1 MSLYIGKLS
10 ARTRKDELQ
19 RIFRKYGQCDVRLK
33 DGYGFV
39 VYDYPP
45 DAENALSALHGRNIC
60 GQQLNITWSNKQPR
74 NFQPAR
80 GDRSY
85 ESRGRDSSNR
95 KRSNDWRDH
104 RSGFEQP
111 DSDGGRLTS
120 DQEMLDEGRD
130 YHPEDMI
137 GNDYNGEEH
146 RDLREHLPRDAGDVV
161 TKIADNGRWGEQVD
175 DHLNDHDGMPFDHYE
190 PYHGYDRRDKDGIRW
205 RGNSGGSALGSS
217 QEVGRDRDGET
228 VLKRPIDPKFQQ
240 NCYSCGALGHKM
252 RDCPMK
258 YSSRGKFIRFDHSQ
272 DDDINK
278 SRGGGKLERFGSK
291 SQGNTRSSRPSKLRQ
306 STDGW
311 TSNSGKLQVSMKNG
325 NSLETDTAQENE
337 HAAKK
342 RSKRETRSPKR
353 HSAKKSKRLA
363 SPSFHS
369 EYNASRSYSASKSS
383 KSLTRSISLS
393 RSRSVSAEH
402 SMSSILRSS
411 SKSRYPKSRSSKS
424 RSRSSPPTSLSLSVS
439 LGRPASSPSKA
450 QVNRKES
457 VDKDATPESK
467 DVQGQQVQEIGGHS
481 DAENTKLVNQMANTS
496 GGNAES
502 VSKVQDDTGKNQNLQ
517 RDENILSR
525 SSLEA
530 TALGISLPEI
540 DAVGTGPSPPEVSR
554 ETLNQTNSDALATG
568 QMVKPTAMP
577 DSETPKTCHEHKT
590 SISLEEM
597 RMALKHYGV
606 ELAEESEKHTSL
618 ESLFGSARM
627 WPWESIY
634 YRRVK
639 RGPILVENYA
649 RRVAQNQEFGIVDK
663 YIRSSSGWGEIYQ
676 DNP

>member
-19 RIFRKYGQCDVRLK
+19 RIFRRYGQCAVRLK

-60 GQQLNITWSNKQPR
+60 GQQLNITWSKKQPR

-85 ESRGRDSSNR
+85 ELRGRDSSNR
-95 KRSNDWRDH
+95 KRSNDWRDY

-146 RDLREHLPRDAGDVV
+146 RDLRGHLPRAAGDVV

-190 PYHGYDRRDKDGIRW
+190 PYHGYDRRDKDGNRW

-217 QEVGRDRDGET
+217 QEIGRDRGGET
-228 VLKRPIDPKFQQ
+228 VLKRPNDLKFQQ

-258 YSSRGKFIRFDHSQ
+258 YSSRGKFTRFDHSE

-278 SRGGGKLERFGSK
+278 SRGGGELERFRSK
-291 SQGNTRSSRPSKLRQ
+291 SQGNTRSSRPTKLRQ
-306 STDGW
+306 SADGR

-325 NSLETDTAQENE
+325 NSLETDTVQENE

-353 HSAKKSKRLA
+353 HSAKKSKR
-363 SPSFHS
+363 
-369 EYNASRSYSASKSS
+369 
-383 KSLTRSISLS
+383 
-393 RSRSVSAEH
+393 SRSVSAEH

-411 SKSRYPKSRSSKS
+411 SISRYPKSRSSKS

-457 VDKDATPESK
+457 VDKGATPESR

-481 DAENTKLVNQMANTS
+481 DSENTNLGNQMANTS
-496 GGNAES
+496 GGNAVS
-502 VSKVQDDTGKNQNLQ
+502 VSKVQDDTRKNQNLQ
-517 RDENILSR
+517 RDENILSI
-525 SSLEA
+525 SPLEV

-540 DAVGTGPSPPEVSR
+540 DDVGSGPSPPEVSR

-577 DSETPKTCHEHKT
+577 DSETPKACLEHKT
-590 SISLEEM
+590 SVSLEEM
-597 RMALKHYGV
+597 CMALKHYGV
-606 ELAEESEKHTSL
+606 ELAEESKKHTSL

-639 RGPILVENYA
+639 KGPISVENYA